1 MRLVAVTGPRQTG
14 KTTLVLQALSD
25 LEKDGVPCWYV
36 AVDDPTPDRLP
47 FDLPPSVHVLVPGQT
62 PGPEWLVSSW
72 ERARIAAQRF
82 PGGIV
87 LVLDEIQQIPNWSGI
102 VKGLWDRDRRT
113 ACPLRVVVLGSA
125 PWAMLTGIHESLAG
139 RFDPFPVAHWSLEEM
154 QRAFGVTLEEYI
166 CFGGYPGATIHMRDP
181 RRWRGYIGQAV
192 MAPVVERDIL
202 SLTRVRKPSL
212 MRALLDLASEYSG
225 QVVSY
230 RKLQGRLDDAG
241 NTTTLAHYLDLLADA
256 GLVTGLEKHSA
267 KPHLVRRSSPK
278 LNVLNTAVMTA
289 KYPGSFEHVKHDRT
303 FWGRLCE
310 SAVGAHLLNTISPQG
325 ILSLRYWR
333 HAADEVDFVLSA
345 GRRLVAI
352 EVKSGRR
359 QGGLAGLT
367 AFQSRFPSAKRLVV
381 GTGGVPLSEF
391 LSETAEYWLEEPHR
405 GD

>member
-25 LEKDGVPCWYV
+25 LEKEDVLCWYLP
-36 AVDDPTPDRLP
+36 VDDPTPNEPP
-47 FDLPPSVHVLVPGQT
+47 FDLPPAVHVLVPGQT

-72 ERARIAAQRF
+72 ERARVAAERS
-82 PGGIV
+82 PRGMV
-87 LVLDEIQQIPNWSGI
+87 MVLDEIQRIPKWSGI

-113 ACPLRVVVLGSA
+113 GCPLRVVILGSA

-139 RFDPFPVAHWSLEEM
+139 RFDPFPVAHWSLDEM
-154 QRAFGVTLEEYI
+154 QRAFGVTLDEYI
-166 CFGGYPGATIHMRDP
+166 CFGGYPGAAIHMRDP
-181 RRWRGYIGQAV
+181 RRWRGYIRHAV

-225 QVVSY
+225 QIMSY
-230 RKLQGRLDDAG
+230 RKLQGQLDDAG

-278 LNVLNTAVMTA
+278 LNVSNTAVMTVR
-289 KYPGSFEHVKHDRT
+289 YPGSFKHMKYDGT

-310 SAVGAHLLNTISPQG
+310 SAVGAHLLNTLTADG
-325 ILSLRYWR
+325 ILDVRYWR
-333 HAADEVDFVLSA
+333 GATHEVDFVLSS

-367 AFQSRFPSAKRLVV
+367 AFQSRFPNAKRLVV

-391 LSETAEYWLEEPHR
+391 LSEAAEYWLEEAHR